1 MLKQNCRCDFQQVS
15 GLREKRSEL
24 ETPSAREDIDMEIFL
39 VLEPSYALQSAPHV
53 REHVSKFVS

>member
-1 MLKQNCRCDFQQVS
+1 MS